1 MVNHELTGRNFLGKH
16 FNVVTAFKGILT
28 VSAHVRVACV
38 GFKVVF
44 REPMVFKPVKG
55 FAGVL
60 CESVDGFFEA
70 HVFAVGDDVIG
81 KSLPAVFDFGIGLLH
96 AGAVGGK
103 KTAAE
108 VRTSVKRAHALIK
121 NLNLGAAVKGLA
133 GSHEACAAAA

>member
-1 MVNHELTGRNFLGKH
+1 MVNHELTGRNFLGEH
-16 FNVVTAFKGILT
+16 FNVVTALKGILT

-96 AGAVGGK
+96 AGAVSGK